1 MKPNILFITIDSLRN
16 DRCFGENRNAKTPNL
31 DSLIKKSIY
40 FSQAISAGDQTG
52 TSLSSVFTG
61 IFPIR
66 TGQNQINFK
75 SDFITYF
82 DILKEAGY
90 HAYALVPDAQFFK
103 EFSMNFDEKIIYFF
117 TDRKKKQSLG
127 TGLGDKI
134 IAKLKSKEMKEPW
147 IYFVHLMDLHTPF
160 SVPNEFDKQKN
171 GETKY
176 DRLVSYIDI
185 WLGKFLD
192 QINMENTLIV
202 ITSDHGEY
210 IPVTDENI
218 SEIPG
223 IQRFLSKGQTSVSFI
238 EKMRMKTLLNL
249 RFAAQTYRKAK
260 LKKELTPY
268 EMRSFNT
275 RSALDLYDEIVHIP
289 LIFSGYNLEKGKVVS
304 DLVRNVDIF
313 PTIFDIIGLSNSIKG
328 DGRSVFPLVN
338 NKKLNELPAYI
349 EVGINLAQLVNSK
362 NPKALPK
369 IIGVRTSV
377 YKYLRARDDP
387 GKNVR
392 LFDLKN
398 DPLEEKNIMDEKPDI
413 VKKMEGIL
421 SQFTKDSKDDAGT
434 LTDEDIKKAR
444 ETLLKLGYI

>member
-16 DRCFGENRNAKTPNL
+16 DRCFGENRNARTPNL

-82 DILKEAGY
+82 DVLKEADY
-90 HAYALVPDAQFFK
+90 HAYALIPDDQFFK

-134 IAKLKSKEMKEPW
+134 IAKLKSNEMKEPW

-218 SEIPG
+218 SEIPS

-249 RFAAQTYRKAK
+249 RFAAQTYRKEK

-398 DPLEEKNIMDEKPDI
+398 DPLEEKNIVDEKPDI
-413 VKKMEGIL
+413 VKKMEGVL

>member
-1 MKPNILFITIDSLRN
+1 MKPNILFISIDSLRN
-16 DRCFGENRNAKTPNL
+16 DRCFGKNRNAKTSNL
-31 DSLIKKSIY
+31 DSLIKKNSY

-66 TGQNQINFK
+66 TGLNQINFK

-134 IAKLKSKEMKEPW
+134 IAKLKSNEMKEPW

-218 SEIPG
+218 SEIPS

-249 RFAAQTYRKAK
+249 RFAAQTYRKEK

-275 RSALDLYDEIVHIP
+275 RSALDLYDEIVHVP
-289 LIFSGYNLEKGKVVS
+289 LIFSGYNLTKGKVIS

-369 IIGVRTSV
+369 IIGVRTSE
-377 YKYLRARDDP
+377 YKYLRARDNLE
-387 GKNVR
+387 KNVR

-413 VKKMEGIL
+413 VKKKEGIL
-421 SQFTKDSKDDAGT
+421 SQFTKDSKDDAGI
-434 LTDEDIKKAR
+434 LTDEDIKKAK

>member
-16 DRCFGENRNAKTPNL
+16 DRCFGKNRNVKTPNI

-82 DILKEAGY
+82 DVLKEADY
-90 HAYALVPDAQFFK
+90 HAYALIPDDQFFK

-160 SVPNEFDKQKN
+160 LVPNEFDKQKN

-218 SEIPG
+218 SEIPS

-249 RFAAQTYRKAK
+249 RFAAQTYRKEK

-275 RSALDLYDEIVHIP
+275 RSALDLYDEIVHVP
-289 LIFSGYNLEKGKVVS
+289 LIFSGYNLTKGKVIS

-398 DPLEEKNIMDEKPDI
+398 DPLEEKNIVDEKPDI
-413 VKKMEGIL
+413 VKKMEDIL

-434 LTDEDIKKAR
+434 LTDEDIKKAK

>member
-16 DRCFGENRNAKTPNL
+16 DRCFGKNRNVKTPNL

-82 DILKEAGY
+82 DVLKEADY
-90 HAYALVPDAQFFK
+90 HAYALIPDDQFFK

-160 SVPNEFDKQKN
+160 SVPNELDKQKN

-249 RFAAQTYRKAK
+249 RFAAQTYRKEK

-398 DPLEEKNIMDEKPDI
+398 DPLEEKNIVDEKPDI
-413 VKKMEGIL
+413 VKKMEDIL

-434 LTDEDIKKAR
+434 LTDEDIKKAK

>member
-1 MKPNILFITIDSLRN
+1 MKPNILFISIDSLRN
-16 DRCFGENRNAKTPNL
+16 DRCFGKNRNAKTPNL
-31 DSLIKKSIY
+31 DSLIKKNSY

-61 IFPIR
+61 LFPIR

-82 DILKEAGY
+82 DVLKEADY
-90 HAYALVPDAQFFK
+90 HAYALIPDDQFFK

-249 RFAAQTYRKAK
+249 RFAAQTYRKEK

-275 RSALDLYDEIVHIP
+275 RSALDLYDEIVHVP
-289 LIFSGYNLEKGKVVS
+289 LIFSGYNLIKGKVIS

-398 DPLEEKNIMDEKPDI
+398 DPLEEKNIVDEKPDI

-444 ETLLKLGYI
+444 ETLLRLGYI

>member
-16 DRCFGENRNAKTPNL
+16 DRCFGENRNARTPNL

-82 DILKEAGY
+82 DVLKEADY
-90 HAYALVPDAQFFK
+90 HAYALIPDDQFFK

-249 RFAAQTYRKAK
+249 RFAAQTYRKEK

-349 EVGINLAQLVNSK
+349 EVGINLAQLINSK

-398 DPLEEKNIMDEKPDI
+398 DPLEEKNIVDEKPDI
-413 VKKMEGIL
+413 VKKMEGVL

-434 LTDEDIKKAR
+434 LTDEDIKKAK